1 VKRPWQI
8 WILFGLCLATVAPAM
23 VWLTVRTVELDR
35 ARVEM
40 RAEAEQARRKAEL
53 QDRIAAAL
61 WRMDW
66 TLTPLIAQEV
76 TRPSFVYQPFLTA
89 SAAGGKGGREKVP
102 SPLLT
107 QPSEFVL
114 LYFEASAEAGWSSP
128 QAPGEA
134 DMPSVLAA
142 GISAEGIARSRER
155 LAQLVA
161 GVRYDQLLPLLP
173 ENLLPPIAADGPLAQ
188 VPGTVGAPGTV
199 AMAGDP
205 ENPPFPQTR
214 EQQEEPAPGEAGFV
228 QQVDPP
234 PPDAQTIV
242 AQQTRQQAL
251 PRQSR
256 DEDQFARR
264 NMSVQNFARSQRAQ
278 QYSNAMFLSDANAV
292 REGVSRPFW
301 IDSKLILARR
311 LVVGEEVRI
320 QGCWLDW
327 PRIRQLLVHE
337 VADLFPRIE
346 LLPAA
351 GDEPVPPGRLL
362 ATLPVQ
368 LAGLTTASLP
378 DFSLPVDATSSLSV
392 IRVSLVIAWSC
403 LVLAAAAIAFVLR
416 RVVALSERRAAFVS
430 AVTHEL
436 RTPLTTF
443 RMYAEMLSEG
453 MVTGEEQRHT
463 YLETLRLEAD
473 RLFHL
478 VDNVLQYA
486 RLERGR
492 NARRRVAIA
501 LDELRLRCVE
511 RIPERVRQANM
522 TLLEELAPEHALAV
536 VHTDP
541 SAVEQILFNLVDNA
555 CKYAASAHD
564 RRIHIRWSTSRESAF
579 VRVTD
584 HGPGIPAVRARR
596 LFRPFSKSDQEA
608 AQTAPGIGLGLAL
621 SRRLAKDLGG
631 TLSFESTAGGAQ
643 FVLVLPLRR

>member
-1 VKRPWQI
+1 
-8 WILFGLCLATVAPAM
+8 
-23 VWLTVRTVELDR
+23 
-35 ARVEM
+35 
-40 RAEAEQARRKAEL
+40 
-53 QDRIAAAL
+53 
-61 WRMDW
+61 
-66 TLTPLIAQEV
+66 
-76 TRPSFVYQPFLTA
+76 
-89 SAAGGKGGREKVP
+89 
-102 SPLLT
+102 
-107 QPSEFVL
+107 
-114 LYFEASAEAGWSSP
+114 
-128 QAPGEA
+128 
-134 DMPSVLAA
+134 
-142 GISAEGIARSRER
+142 
-155 LAQLVA
+155 
-161 GVRYDQLLPLLP
+161 
-173 ENLLPPIAADGPLAQ
+173 
-188 VPGTVGAPGTV
+188 
-199 AMAGDP
+199 
-205 ENPPFPQTR
+205 
-214 EQQEEPAPGEAGFV
+214 
-228 QQVDPP
+228 
-234 PPDAQTIV
+234 
-242 AQQTRQQAL
+242 
-251 PRQSR
+251 
-256 DEDQFARR
+256 
-264 NMSVQNFARSQRAQ
+264 
-278 QYSNAMFLSDANAV
+278 V

-327 PRIRQLLVHE
+327 PRIRQLLVNE

-351 GDEPVPPGRLL
+351 GNEPVPPGRLL

-368 LAGLTTASLP
+368 LAGLTPASLP
-378 DFSLPVDATSSLSV
+378 DFSLAVDATSSLSV

-443 RMYAEMLSEG
+443 RIYAEMLSEG
-453 MVTGEEQRHT
+453 MVAGEEQRHA

-478 VDNVLQYA
+478 VENVLQYA

-492 NARRRVAIA
+492 NARRRVAIP

-522 TLLEELAPEHALAV
+522 TLLEELAPEHAQTV

-564 RRIHIRWSTSRESAF
+564 RRIHICWSASRASAF

-631 TLSFESTAGGAQ
+631 TLSFESAAGGGAE
-643 FVLVLPLRR
+643 FVLVLSLRR